1 MYISFFTTALPLFTP
16 YNLFLQRSDPQAHNV
31 HPMIQSLIKKN
42 ASSFMKKEALSN
54 VTVKNIQ
61 DDLNYVLLK
70 DMHVGFN
77 SVLLLKRLFNEGD
90 IDQDQADKFLQIQNT
105 TFGFTLYG

>member
-1 MYISFFTTALPLFTP
+1 
-16 YNLFLQRSDPQAHNV
+16 
-31 HPMIQSLIKKN
+31 
-42 ASSFMKKEALSN
+42 
-54 VTVKNIQ
+54 
-61 DDLNYVLLK
+61 
-70 DMHVGFN
+70 MHVGFN